1 MLILV
6 SSHQNKGISS
16 IITSFLEI
24 FFHLQDS
31 GAKLIKSNVTLGD
44 KITAYKIPVFYSGKK
59 IIKYNPDAKTLKKT
73 IFKKKLFSSLSVN
86 I

>member
-1 MLILV
+1 MKPV
-6 SSHQNKGISS
+6 
-16 IITSFLEI
+16 
-24 FFHLQDS
+24 
-31 GAKLIKSNVTLGD
+31 VTLGD

-59 IIKYNPDAKTLKKT
+59 IIKYSPDAKTMKKT